1 MMTNSPAKDPE
12 QQRRAA
18 MRTVWILAAVA
29 LALFGGTIWSLTHP

>member
-18 MRTVWILAAVA
+18 MRTVWILATFAV
-29 LALFGGTIWSLTHP
+29 LLFGATIYSFLK